1 MLNLKNVNI
10 NLLSPEVANIFCKPP
25 VVNISKTSFVLE
37 RVGFFSFNPE
47 QSSHHG
53 HDGLLLIKHGSIS
66 APSLTIPPT

>member
-47 QSSHHG
+47 H
-53 HDGLLLIKHGSIS
+53 
-66 APSLTIPPT
+66 